1 MTSNTNNV
9 EAKIVV
15 AADAKVKK
23 TVEDSVFTDLF
34 GNPKHLL
41 WLY

>member
-9 EAKIVV
+9 EDIIVV
-15 AADAKVKK
+15 VDNVKIKK
-23 TVEDSVFTDLF
+23 TVKDSVFTDLF

>member
-1 MTSNTNNV
+1 MKSNINNV
-9 EAKIVV
+9 EEIIAV
-15 AADAKVKK
+15 ADDAKVKK
-23 TVEDSVFTDLF
+23 TVKDSVFTDLF